1 MNYTF
6 TEKEVEMMYYWGQYA
21 DGESGFMKNFYLMY
35 RPYLEN
41 VPKIGEQKEDFSITQ
56 QAAEKLVII
65 KSYNNR
71 PSRKVVSFRCRR

>member
-6 TEKEVEMMYYWGQYA
+6 TEQEVEMMYYWGQYA

-56 QAAEKLVII
+56 QVAEKLVII
-65 KSYNNR
+65 KSYNSR